1 MYGKEI
7 LVGSYLKKTYK
18 CTQVE
23 GNYEILQD
31 RLDNLVDVFIGS
43 KLHHFYTLKRTK
55 FELLNMENLR
65 RKYDSAYYGRKS

>member
-1 MYGKEI
+1 M
-7 LVGSYLKKTYK
+7 SYIKNINVWKGNFSWFVVCKKTYK
-18 CTQVE
+18 CAQVE

-55 FELLNMENLR
+55 SQF
-65 RKYDSAYYGRKS
+65 